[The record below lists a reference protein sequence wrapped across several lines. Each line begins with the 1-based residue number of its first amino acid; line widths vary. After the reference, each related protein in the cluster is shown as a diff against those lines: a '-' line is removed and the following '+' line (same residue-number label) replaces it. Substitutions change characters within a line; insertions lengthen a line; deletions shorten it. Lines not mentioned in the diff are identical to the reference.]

1 MPRACVT
8 AKGGHIII
16 HVYIIEV
23 LSGVEQA
30 EFRRREVQLESLNQ
44 SVVELTVRCEVIMT
58 PDRVSEA

>member
-1 MPRACVT
+1 M
-8 AKGGHIII
+8 
-16 HVYIIEV
+16 YIIEV
-23 LSGVEQA
+23 LSGVKQA